1 MSAKSQL
8 YKYFIQI
15 GKEIFGTNSSKVA
28 KDLADQGGKRIPK
41 SKIKAD
47 SNVKKAP
54 TVANPKSS
62 KTGQYTS
69 PKPITRPRTTTVKKP
84 KAPSSTSVTKPKTQT
99 TSVSKPKVKSTSPAV
114 IKPKSA
120 ATPKR
125 KPPLMPKD
133 MVKVRTNAPK
143 NLTSRPAALRDLA
156 RPEAPTLDLKSPS
169 EERTDRKFVPSK
181 TETTKKTS
189 KPSTAPARKTAPPK
203 KEPTLRPKAR
213 PAQGPV
219 TNESFGKAFARNRKA
234 GNATFMWKGNKYT
247 TRLKEESISQHKKK
261 FGVEGKY

>member
-1 MSAKSQL
+1 MSKSQIF
-8 YKYFIQI
+8 KYFVKI

-41 SKIKAD
+41 SKITAET
-47 SNVKKAP
+47 NVKKAP

-69 PKPITRPRTTTVKKP
+69 PKPITRPKTTTVKKP

-120 ATPKR
+120 TTPKR

-143 NLTSRPAALRDLA
+143 KLNSSPAALRDLV
-156 RPEAPTLDLKSPS
+156 RPEAPTLELKSPS
-169 EERTDRKFVPSK
+169 EERTDRKFVPTK

-203 KEPTLRPKAR
+203 KDSSLRPRAR
-213 PAQGPV
+213 PAQGPA
-219 TNESFGKAFARNRKA
+219 TNESFAKAFARNRKA
-234 GNATFMWKGNKYT
+234 GNATFMWKGSKYT